1 MAHAHTR
8 LHDVLSAGIVRRDS
22 QPVPTACDTPF
33 QFTRSQ
39 VQKSLLAQAANVAL
53 YMPSL
58 ADMQAAV
65 VATHKIYVYAEKNA
79 DLSDAWA
86 SHWNADDANYAPSNH
101 FDAINFLTSNEYLIN
116 RSIELVLPMENRIQ
130 SKTLDADEIDFVKN
144 FLLARTMIIKLDK
157 LNTYAPEWRQMQI
170 YGPYYVPA

>member
-1 MAHAHTR
+1 MAHANTR
-8 LHDVLSAGIVRRDS
+8 LHTVLSAGIVGRDS
-22 QPVPTACDTPF
+22 QPVPTAVDAPF

-39 VQKSLLAQAANVAL
+39 VQQSLLAQAANVAL

-65 VATHKIYVYAEKNA
+65 VATQKIYIYAEKNT
-79 DLSDAWA
+79 DVSDVWA

-101 FDAINFLTSNEYLIN
+101 FNAINFLTSNEMLIN

-130 SKTLDADEIDFVKN
+130 NKLLTPEEVDFVKN
-144 FLLARTMIIKLDK
+144 FLLARTMIVKLDK
-157 LNTYAPEWRQMQI
+157 LNTHAPEWRQMDV
-170 YGPYYVPA
+170 YGPYAFF